1 MKEKEL
7 RLALVCYGGVSLVL
21 YMQGVIKEFLKLTRA
36 SKAYHSIDDPE
47 RRQVETFATMSGNDG
62 RERDTEA
69 TYFSLLQLVGRKLDL
84 RIIVDS
90 VAGASA
96 GGISGIILARAL
108 AHDLSIDHLRNRW
121 LEETDVLRLLAKS
134 QRAHAWSKWF
144 LYPLLW
150 VLLRSRMFAP
160 VTDRDVRRKLSTFF
174 RSRWLEAPFDGDRF
188 LELLFDGLSD
198 MRSPGVASSS
208 LLPPGHVLDLAVSVT
223 DFFGYPR
230 RVEINTPMVIQE
242 REQSL
247 LWTFNYCHWKDG
259 RETSDFN
266 DDNVP
271 ALALAARATSSFP
284 GAFPPV
290 QLTDIDRLLERRGL
304 EWPSRSRFLNKTFRE
319 HIRAGIDPKKTSFM
333 DGSIVNDKPFSAAI
347 NAIRERAAYRDVDR
361 RLVYIDPDPEQASPP
376 PDARAPSFLQT
387 LGTAIFEIPLRGP
400 IHEELARIAQFNGSI
415 KRMRTVL
422 MAARPESV
430 RLVCEI
436 IAASPRAAHIEQPV
450 AQWRKTANQLAA
462 KQAGYAYQVYA
473 RSKTILVLD
482 RLIALIC
489 DLAELDPNSS
499 VQPAMEMAIRAWA
512 DQRGALAPEGQLS
525 ITEEDDEEHSW
536 IKFLR
541 GYDLGYR
548 HRRLSFVMRGINEL
562 YARLNEPE
570 FREVTPQHL
579 DNVKRQLQE
588 SLRRLRMLRSGE
600 FASLTL
606 RNHVGALLQR
616 LPAPTWKR
624 GTPAVSV
631 PPATVD
637 DVDDFMRRL
646 SEELDLAAFDRSVD
660 HIAGA
665 STAGS
670 LPPALGREVLVNY
683 LGFSFWDVWTFPIS
697 EWHDLEEHREIRVD
711 RISPIDATSLRSK
724 EVTTRLKGAEL
735 RHFAGFLS
743 RSVRENDYLW
753 GRLHGAERLIDIVCD
768 AATAESALDGV
779 DIKKI
784 KAAAFRSIL
793 DTEDRYLL
801 DKALLLTVR
810 KEIDELERR

>member
-1 MKEKEL
+1 
-7 RLALVCYGGVSLVL
+7 
-21 YMQGVIKEFLKLTRA
+21 
-36 SKAYHSIDDPE
+36 
-47 RRQVETFATMSGNDG
+47 
-62 RERDTEA
+62 
-69 TYFSLLQLVGRKLDL
+69 
-84 RIIVDS
+84 

-121 LEETDVLRLLAKS
+121 LEETDVLHLLAKS
-134 QRAHAWSKWF
+134 QRARAWSKWF

-150 VLLRSRMFAP
+150 ILLRSRMFGS
-160 VTDRDVRRKLSTFF
+160 VTDREFRRKLSTFF
-174 RSRWLEAPFDGDRF
+174 RSRWFEAPFDGDRF
-188 LELLFDGLSD
+188 LELLLDGLSD
-198 MRSPGVASSS
+198 MRQSDVASSS

-230 RVEINTPMVIQE
+230 RVKINTPTVIQE

-259 RETSDFN
+259 LETSDLN
-266 DDNVP
+266 EDNVP

-290 QLTDIDRLLERRGL
+290 QLTDIDRLLARRGR
-304 EWPSRSRFLNKTFRE
+304 EWPSRSRFLNKNFRE

-361 RLVYIDPDPEQASPP
+361 RLVYIDPDPERASPP
-376 PDARAPSFLQT
+376 PDAQVPSFLQT
-387 LGTAIFEIPLRGP
+387 LETAIFEIPLRGP
-400 IHEELARIAQFNGSI
+400 IHEELARIAQFNESI

-430 RLVCEI
+430 RLVSEI
-436 IAASPRAAHIEQPV
+436 IATSSPAARSEQPV
-450 AQWRKTANQLAA
+450 TQWRKTANERAA
-462 KQAGYAYQVYA
+462 KEAGYAYQVYA

-482 RLIALIC
+482 HLIALIC
-489 DLAELDPNSS
+489 DLAELDPNSP
-499 VQPAMEMAIRAWA
+499 VQTAMEMAIRAWA
-512 DQRGALAPEGQLS
+512 DKRGVIAPEGPLS
-525 ITEEDDEEHSW
+525 ITDDDNEYLW
-536 IKFLR
+536 IDFLQ

-548 HRRLSFVMRGINEL
+548 HRRLSFVMRGINDL
-562 YARLNEPE
+562 YARLDEPE
-570 FREVTPQHL
+570 FHGVTPQHL

-600 FASLTL
+600 FASSTL
-606 RNHVGALLQR
+606 RNGVGALLQR
-616 LPAPTWKR
+616 LTATTRERGIPT
-624 GTPAVSV
+624 VSA
-631 PPATVD
+631 PPATVE

-646 SEELDLAAFDRSVD
+646 SEELDLTAFDRSVD
-660 HIAGA
+660 NIAGS

-670 LPPALGREVLVNY
+670 SPAALRREVLVNY

-724 EVTTRLKGAEL
+724 EVTTRLRGAEL

-753 GRLHGAERLIDIVCD
+753 GRLHGAERLIDIVCN
-768 AATAESALDGV
+768 AAAAENALDEV

-784 KAAAFRSIL
+784 KAATFRSIL
-793 DTEDRYLL
+793 DTEDRCLL
-801 DKALLLTVR
+801 DKTLVLAIR
-810 KEIDELERR
+810 KEIDELERP